1 VRVFKDLQIFSI
13 AFVYAEYIMYN
24 LISSYAISTIRDNIA
39 RTSFGCTCDASLSG
53 KIDESTEQ

>member
-24 LISSYAISTIRDNIA
+24 LISSYAISTIRDNMLLA
-39 RTSFGCTCDASLSG
+39 QVWLHMRCVF
-53 KIDESTEQ
+53 EW